1 LEVSILDG
9 WRWPLPRGLCNQ
21 FLLAAH
27 SQKPHNP
34 TALPAAKTLVPAQ
47 HPPTHPPPS
56 HPPATHIH
64 HHHQLSPEP
73 IPLRQLFVRLSSKHP
88 PPSTSAHLEAMAGVA
103 VCKSPTPVQMNKV
116 ESPVMGWPSEVSE
129 HTHTHTHQHTHTHA
143 RVSAT
148 CSFCV
153 SMRARRIRSFSVSR
167 ALFCC
172 SLRAAFPNEVSV
184 SCGERRQ
191 SEALS
196 WRAQSNDGRVNGVAI
211 SVEPPHVCAPVHRN
225 THQRQHMPTR
235 LAGLAPISGPDR
247 CV

>member
-34 TALPAAKTLVPAQ
+34 TALSAAKTLVPAQ
-47 HPPTHPPPS
+47 HPPTHPPPR

-129 HTHTHTHQHTHTHA
+129 HTHAHTPTHA
-143 RVSAT
+143 HVSTT

-153 SMRARRIRSFSVSR
+153 STRARRIRSFSGCR
-167 ALFCC
+167 AHFFVVLCA
-172 SLRAAFPNEVSV
+172 LRFQMKFPCRVES
-184 SCGERRQ
+184 GGRARR
-191 SEALS
+191 SP
-196 WRAQSNDGRVNGVAI
+196 G
-211 SVEPPHVCAPVHRN
+211 APN
-225 THQRQHMPTR
+225 PMM
-235 LAGLAPISGPDR
+235 AG
-247 CV
+247 